1 MINLEKDSDNQP
13 TQEEIDQYIQ
23 QVYDYAAD
31 LIVNKGLSY
40 SDAKRN
46 LINQGIDPEGAETV
60 VNNIEQQIDEAKHDA
75 AGKDIM
81 WGLIWTGGG
90 LALTFITGGQ
100 YIFWGAVV
108 YGGYR
113 FIKGLANQ

>member
-1 MINLEKDSDNQP
+1 MIDLNKNDSNQP
-13 TQEEIDQYIQ
+13 TQEEIDQYVQ

-40 SDAKRN
+40 SDAKRS

-81 WGLIWTGGG
+81 WGLIWAGGG
-90 LALTFITGGQ
+90 LLLTFITGGQ

-113 FIKGLANQ
+113 LIKGLANQ